1 MVEQTIIDSVDIIL
15 NDIAT
20 EFGLDLDDVFATYEG
35 ILADPETKN
44 LGLTKIQT
52 NEYALHMLRCECM
65 QR

>member
-1 MVEQTIIDSVDIIL
+1 MSQLITDATGILLEYMADEYGEDIDFL
-15 NDIAT
+15 YK
-20 EFGLDLDDVFATYEG
+20 EFEG

-52 NEYALHMLRCECM
+52 NEYALHMLRVECM